1 MQRLKLIACKA
12 LYREFSFLT
21 ATCGNFI
28 DATYL
33 RQGLH
38 DTPALL
44 NEALRNEIARIDDGD
59 DIYSYKPRFGRDFD
73 AIVLGYGLCSNG
85 VIGLSSKKYKIVVP
99 KTDDCIALVLGSYKK
114 YKEYFDKHCGTFWY
128 TPSWIENAYTPS
140 EQREKSCL
148 KEYTEKYGKENA
160 KYIVETERT
169 VKNYNRA
176 AYAAWDE
183 VHTAEHEAYTKQAA
197 EYYGWDYERVGA
209 EKTYLEDLLC
219 GKWDERFL
227 VVEPGQ
233 RIEADYDGNI
243 IKAVDN
249 EQQ

>member
-1 MQRLKLIACKA
+1 MLRLKLIACKA
-12 LYREFSFLT
+12 LYRELSLLS

-38 DTPALL
+38 DTPSLL
-44 NEALRNEIARIDDGD
+44 NEALHEEIARIDSGNDM
-59 DIYSYKPRFGRDFD
+59 YSYQPQLGRDFD

-99 KTDDCIALVLGSYKK
+99 RTDDCIALVLGSYRR
-114 YKEYFDKHCGTFWY
+114 YKDYFDKHCGTYWY

-140 EQREKSCL
+140 EQMEKSRME
-148 KEYTEKYGKENA
+148 EYTERYGKENA
-160 KYIVETERT
+160 QYLVEMELM

-176 AYAAWDE
+176 AYAAWDTLHMPE
-183 VHTAEHEAYTKQAA
+183 YETYTKQAA
-197 EYYGWDYERVGA
+197 EYFGWDYDRVSA
-209 EKTYLEDLLC
+209 DKSYLEDLLC

-249 EQQ
+249 EQ